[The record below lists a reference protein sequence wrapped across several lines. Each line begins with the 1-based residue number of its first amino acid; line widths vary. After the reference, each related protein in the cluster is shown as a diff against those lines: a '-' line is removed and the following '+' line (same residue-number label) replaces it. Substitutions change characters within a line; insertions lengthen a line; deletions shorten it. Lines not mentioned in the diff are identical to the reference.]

1 MFKIDRIFSYFNRDS
16 GLTDWF
22 FNAREG
28 IYGPYSSEEEA
39 SKFLKEFIKKNIA
52 LCDDGGRINPE
63 QKRFSLIPKEN
74 SAGALRSVPSSKRRE
89 ESHFNAK
96 TTLTTTGSGT
106 IAI

>member
-1 MFKIDRIFSYFNRDS
+1 MFKTDRIFSCFNLDS

-28 IYGPYSSEEEA
+28 ICGPYSSKEEA
-39 SKFLKEFIKKNIA
+39 SKFLKEFTKKNIE

-74 SAGALRSVPSSKRRE
+74 SAGAIRFDPFKQKKGI
-89 ESHFNAK
+89 ESF
-96 TTLTTTGSGT
+96 
-106 IAI
+106 